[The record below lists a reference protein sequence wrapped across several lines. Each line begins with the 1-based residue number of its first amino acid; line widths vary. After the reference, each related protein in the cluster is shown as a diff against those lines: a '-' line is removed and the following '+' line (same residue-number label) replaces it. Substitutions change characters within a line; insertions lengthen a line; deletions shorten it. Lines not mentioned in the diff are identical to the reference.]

1 MQVETDNLKADEE
14 YLSRKIE
21 AEHRRR
27 KDLLER
33 LNIQREATA
42 KELAVEEEKKQKLED
57 QKQLKRY
64 LEKKVAEEM
73 EAKARDDKG
82 EKLVREMMDSLN
94 LSSQDV
100 ISKPIAKVLG
110 YYQGNNVIKKMKLP
124 FFYGQRF
131 TINYD

>member
-124 FFYGQRF
+124 RA
-131 TINYD
+131 ISVANVIV